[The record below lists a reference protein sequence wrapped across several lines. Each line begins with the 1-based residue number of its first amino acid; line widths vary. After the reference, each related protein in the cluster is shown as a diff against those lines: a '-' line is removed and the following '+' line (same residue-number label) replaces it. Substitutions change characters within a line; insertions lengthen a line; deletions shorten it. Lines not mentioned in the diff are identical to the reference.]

1 MKEID
6 ARGRSC
12 PEPVILTK
20 KALEGAGVPFEV
32 LVDNSVAVDNISR
45 FARSRK
51 LRIHVSQ
58 EGEDFRLRLE
68 EAP

>member
-20 KALEGAGVPFEV
+20 KALERDGVPFEV

-45 FARSRK
+45 FANSRK
-51 LRIHVSQ
+51 LRIHVSP

-68 EAP
+68 DAL